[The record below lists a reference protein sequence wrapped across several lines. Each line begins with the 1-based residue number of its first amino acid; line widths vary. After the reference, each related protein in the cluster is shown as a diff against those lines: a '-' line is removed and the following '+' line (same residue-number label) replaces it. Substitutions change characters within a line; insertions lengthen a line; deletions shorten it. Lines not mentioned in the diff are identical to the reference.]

1 MVPDAGTALHLEG
14 LAGTG
19 PRLRQAVAAVRRV
32 EPTAPELFQL
42 LAAACSHATLL
53 GDDITLHELAWRPH
67 AEAGRRGA
75 AIPMAL
81 ALGHTALSEL
91 IAGRLRKVFRKL
103 GVHSRREL
111 TTHRDRLTSG

>member
-14 LAGTG
+14 LAGAG

-53 GDDITLHELAWRPH
+53 GDDITLHELAWRPTPRP
-67 AEAGRRGA
+67 AGRA
-75 AIPMAL
+75 PP
-81 ALGHTALSEL
+81 
-91 IAGRLRKVFRKL
+91 
-103 GVHSRREL
+103 SRWPSPSATPPSR
-111 TTHRDRLTSG
+111 S